1 MKKKYLIFLFL
12 LGFLFDPRETYASA
26 TSFDSG
32 TTYATTSCRSD
43 MGCASSS
50 FNRHYESSFKN
61 WWYGIGGFHVEQDY
75 SSGYLNNITIFNALK
90 YQEISI
96 PFALHRGDSY
106 NIILNYQ
113 GGSYFRQD
121 WQAFHVSKSTYC
133 NSSVISGCSI
143 NWLSGGVDGDYYKAT
158 AKITFLAS
166 DNATANWVLGVGEA
180 VGSDRI
186 LFFNNSNLGQGFRIE
201 SATFEEFSNNTDISP
216 MVGQQEET
224 NRKLDETNNKLDSIG
239 GEIVDDTTP
248 SNQDYN
254 DFMGDLPVL
263 SFGPLSSG
271 LQLPIQFIN
280 AILNEMTDPYDCS
293 NITFGSLLGTNI
305 GLSCINLHDYLP
317 DYVYNFIVWVCS
329 FYIYYN
335 LVMLII
341 HTYDTWTSF
350 NDTFNSLYQPK
361 HADRGYKPKHGGGN

>member
-1 MKKKYLIFLFL
+1 MKKKYFIFLFL
-12 LGFLFDPRETYASA
+12 LGFLLVPRETYAAA

-61 WWYGIGGFHVEQDY
+61 WWYGIGGFTVDN
-75 SSGYLNNITIFNALK
+75 GITLFNALK

-113 GGSYFRQD
+113 TGSYFRQD
-121 WQAFHVSKSTYC
+121 WNSFHVSKSTFC

-166 DNATANWVLGVGEA
+166 DNASTNWVLGVGEA
-180 VGSDRI
+180 VGSNRI
-186 LFFNNSNLGQGFRIE
+186 LFFNNSPMGQGFRIE

-224 NRKLDETNNKLDSIG
+224 NRKLDQTNNKLDSIG
-239 GEIVDDTTP
+239 GEIADTTAP
-248 SNQDYN
+248 SSSDITSFQNS
-254 DFMGDLPVL
+254 LPL
-263 SFGPLSSG
+263 MSYGPLSTA

-280 AILNEMTDPYDCS
+280 TLTNYMTYPEDCS

-305 GLSCINLHDYLP
+305 GLHCVNIRNYLP
-317 DYVYNFIVWVCS
+317 TTVYNAIVYFCC

-341 HTYDTWTSF
+341 HTYDKWTSF
-350 NDTFNSLYQPK
+350 EDTFNTS
-361 HADRGYKPKHGGGN
+361 YKPTKVYKGGGK